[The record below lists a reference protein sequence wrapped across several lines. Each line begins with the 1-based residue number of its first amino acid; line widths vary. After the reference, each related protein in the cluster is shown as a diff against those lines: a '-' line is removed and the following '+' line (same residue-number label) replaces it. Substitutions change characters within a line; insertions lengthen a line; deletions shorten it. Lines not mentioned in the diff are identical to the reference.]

1 MAAAAANITANTMAL
16 WLRSTGICGKAH
28 ADFLR
33 ASTIKERAAF
43 SSRSARVPG
52 TMRVVRAGD
61 RNVVAPWEAAGDGG
75 RSEMVFMACGS
86 LKDAVIVR

>member
-1 MAAAAANITANTMAL
+1 MAAAAANITANTMAP
-16 WLRSTGICGKAH
+16 WLRSTGISGKPH

-33 ASTIKERAAF
+33 ASAVKERAAF
-43 SSRSARVPG
+43 TSRGARVLR

-75 RSEMVFMACGS
+75 RSEVVFMAYGC